1 MIYNMTSKANSN
13 LFTQLD
19 KSMFKDEDLMSL
31 KLAVDNAFLEYKAR
45 DTMLG
50 WIPKIEQYL

>member
-1 MIYNMTSKANSN
+1 MTSKANSN

-45 DTMLG
+45 DTKLG